1 MNLENKASGIIF
13 AVGQN
18 SSMPPE
24 NDNRCNGC
32 PLWNSTAFFLTPFKS
47 GCFSVSDASG
57 RAIAAV
63 FCQLINETGYRNFSV
78 CFCGTFM

>member
-32 PLWNSTAFFLTPFKS
+32 PLWNSTAFFLAHRSRAVAFPYRMLPAGQLQLSF
-47 GCFSVSDASG
+47 VS
-57 RAIAAV
+57 
-63 FCQLINETGYRNFSV
+63 
-78 CFCGTFM
+78 